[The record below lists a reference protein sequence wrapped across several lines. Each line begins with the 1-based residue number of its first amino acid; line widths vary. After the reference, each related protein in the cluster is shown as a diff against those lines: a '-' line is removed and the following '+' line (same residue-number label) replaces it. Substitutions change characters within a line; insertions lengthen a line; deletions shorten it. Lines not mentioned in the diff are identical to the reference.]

1 MGNTF
6 SLFSFFL
13 IVSIDKVLFSNIEM
27 LLIKDGVQFFFF
39 HARFMFD
46 NAKLT
51 FTTLILSFFTRFLSI
66 SSLLHLR

>member
-39 HARFMFD
+39 TRA
-46 NAKLT
+46 LC
-51 FTTLILSFFTRFLSI
+51 LITQS
-66 SSLLHLR
+66 